1 VQHLS
6 NKKAKRAISAIQISF
21 AQYPFKIHL
30 HPDSKNSMG
39 SGGVSV
45 HGGGGGDPVCDSFPE
60 EIGAVPDRLDVMH
73 RQV

>member
-1 VQHLS
+1 V
-6 NKKAKRAISAIQISF
+6 
-21 AQYPFKIHL
+21 
-30 HPDSKNSMG
+30 G

-73 RQV
+73 RQVLIN